1 MTPWEQPPLMH
12 EEGYHD
18 FMRGRAVLEQRQ
30 QAHAERLDRVR
41 ESTAR
46 MSQHGFWHAFKGWVV
61 ALVSGPLM
69 IGLVVGLIA
78 YFLDKDYK
86 RAAAVGWGVPFA
98 LFLVYGVIVFTAY
111 LFFRFLPLI
120 IMLFIVGG
128 LAIVG
133 LHALGVVPKFW

>member
-1 MTPWEQPPLMH
+1 
-12 EEGYHD
+12 
-18 FMRGRAVLEQRQ
+18 
-30 QAHAERLDRVR
+30 
-41 ESTAR
+41 
-46 MSQHGFWHAFKGWVV
+46 
-61 ALVSGPLM
+61 M

-133 LHALGVVPKFW
+133 LHAIGVVPKFW